1 MLTSEQETGILKKE
15 TAFHTSRSGGK
26 GGQNVNKVETRVEI
40 EFNVKDSTFLT
51 TSQKEIILSKYP
63 SIINEST
70 IKLVANKYRTQLRNK
85 QDAQEKL
92 ILLLRKLLKPVI
104 KRRATKPKK
113 SAKEKKLKD
122 KKLRGEKKQLRQ
134 KIR

>member
-26 GGQNVNKVETRVEI
+26 GGQNVNKVETRVEM
-40 EFNVKDSTFLT
+40 EFNVKDSAFL
-51 TSQKEIILSKYP
+51 SPDQKEIILSSYP
-63 SIINEST
+63 SIINGTT

-92 ILLLRKLLKPVI
+92 VILLRKLLKPVT

-113 SAKEKKLKD
+113 SAKEKMLKD
-122 KKLRGEKKQLRQ
+122 KKHLGEKKQLRQ